1 VLYSGGVTAA
11 LDYPDLVRVMTEDR
25 V

>member
-1 VLYSGGVTAA
+1 VLYSDGAAAA